1 MWSVPHRIVTH
12 QLNSYTL
19 ETLNSDTPLGVY
31 NSRRLRAFK
40 PCEGTRLAMNELAR
54 LVEEDLDLEGGVA
67 EVDSGFG

>member
-1 MWSVPHRIVTH
+1 MWSIPRRVVTC

-19 ETLNSDTPLGVY
+19 ETLNGDTLPGVY
-31 NSRRLRAFK
+31 NSRQFRAFESR
-40 PCEGTRLAMNELAR
+40 EGTRSAMNELAR